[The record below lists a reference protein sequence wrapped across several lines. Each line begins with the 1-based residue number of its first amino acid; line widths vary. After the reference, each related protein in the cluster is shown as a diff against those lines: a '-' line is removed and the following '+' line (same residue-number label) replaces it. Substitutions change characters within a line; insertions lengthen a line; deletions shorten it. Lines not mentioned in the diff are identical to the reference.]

1 MGGVID
7 YGSGKGRILYN
18 AIKLGFNSAIGVE
31 FAKELFN
38 TSKENLKKLL
48 NQKEYEKVQIILD
61 DASNISPNKDT
72 RLIFFYNPFDEII
85 MSKVINNIINT
96 KYEKLP
102 YIAYVNP
109 NLREM
114 FIQNN
119 NFEMVSTHICSKSG
133 DIVDIYRLKN
143 NN

>member
-1 MGGVID
+1 
-7 YGSGKGRILYN
+7 
-18 AIKLGFNSAIGVE
+18 
-31 FAKELFN
+31 
-38 TSKENLKKLL
+38 
-48 NQKEYEKVQIILD
+48 
-61 DASNISPNKDT
+61 
-72 RLIFFYNPFDEII
+72 

-119 NFEMVSTHICSKSG
+119 NFEMVSTHICNKSG
-133 DIVDIYRLKN
+133 DVVDIYRLKN